1 MQNKNMRLTTET
13 QSHREGQKD
22 KDIENHTHIL
32 CVMSEKIFPL
42 RVSVPLWFII
52 FFILIQIGCGTA
64 PKQYIRANVNF
75 QHIKKVAVLPLNNLT
90 DDKYAG
96 EKFKS
101 IIVMDIL
108 ESGAFEVAEEGEVN
122 KAVADVFRE
131 MGFREGELVAL
142 DIESIKRISEKLGVQ
157 ALFIGSVDSYGQGR
171 GGGTQ
176 YAVVSLSLRLV
187 ESNSGITL
195 WRGFDS
201 EKGSSLMRSVFG
213 IEQKNE
219 IELSRELSKKV
230 LTTLFGK

>member
-1 MQNKNMRLTTET
+1 MQNKNLALDRIYMIK
-13 QSHREGQKD
+13 KD
-22 KDIENHTHIL
+22 KKHSKLIL
-32 CVMSEKIFPL
+32 LILSG
-42 RVSVPLWFII
+42 FIS
-52 FFILIQIGCGTA
+52 FFIFNGCGTA

-75 QHIKKVAVLPLNNLT
+75 QYIKKVAVLPLNNLT

-142 DIESIKRISEKLGVQ
+142 DIESIKRISEKVGVQ

-171 GGGTQ
+171 GGGSQ
-176 YAVVSLSLRLV
+176 YAIVSLSLRLV

>member
-1 MQNKNMRLTTET
+1 MQNKILTLDRIYRVK
-13 QSHREGQKD
+13 QD
-22 KDIENHTHIL
+22 KKH
-32 CVMSEKIFPL
+32 SK
-42 RVSVPLWFII
+42 
-52 FFILIQIGCGTA
+52 FILLILSGFISFLILNGCGTA

-75 QHIKKVAVLPLNNLT
+75 QYIKKVAVLPLNNLT

-96 EKFKS
+96 EKIKS

-108 ESGAFEVAEEGEVN
+108 ESGTFEVAEEGEVN

-157 ALFIGSVDSYGQGR
+157 ALFIGSVDSYGQGK
-171 GGGTQ
+171 GGGAQ

-195 WRGFDS
+195 WRGLDS